1 MIPCPRCRTG
11 LDDAAKFCGA
21 CGHRLDG
28 RPTAAATNQQ
38 PTVAGKGRPPGG
50 IDPLAQTMMSSGPS
64 GFAPAQPHPPQ
75 APAVPRPM
83 PQAPGAPMM
92 GIGNVAPAGPRM
104 SPDQQT
110 FVPPKPAPAP
120 MPGADVDPL
129 VGSVLNGR
137 YRIDGKLGEGGFGAV
152 YKGVQ
157 LNMNREVAL
166 KVLHPDLKS
175 DANVVARFMREAQ
188 ASCGLRDAHTITT
201 FDFDKTPDGTLYIA
215 MELLKG
221 HSIHAATRSGP
232 LEWQRVVRILEQMCS
247 SLGEAHGQGIVHRDI
262 KPENIYL
269 ERRGA
274 DNDFV
279 KVLDFGIAKIM
290 KGDSSTGGNAQL
302 TAMGQTLGTLEY
314 MSPEQLMGKPLDGR
328 SDIYAMGVLGHEML
342 TGQLPFPHARAPGLL
357 ITAQLRETPP
367 PPSQVRPQAGIPP
380 GVDALIKK
388 MLGKQKEERHL
399 DVHALRADC
408 QAILN
413 SGGASQPVQAQ
424 ADPGLAAGPISP
436 AEQTIPAN
444 RGGVPAP
451 MVPRAPGP
459 PSAPAPATA
468 ATASAGAG
476 NRNLYLI
483 IAAVIVVG
491 AVIGAIFAFK

>member
-1 MIPCPRCRTG
+1 VIPCPRCRTA
-11 LDDAAKFCGA
+11 LEDSAKFCGA

-28 RPTAAATNQQ
+28 RPTGAATGAQ
-38 PTVAGKGRPPGG
+38 PMTGHPGG
-50 IDPLAQTMMSSGPS
+50 GRIDPLAATMMSPGGQQGVPQQPMRHQPS
-64 GFAPAQPHPPQ
+64 APVGMGIGGVPP
-75 APAVPRPM
+75 PAPRPM
-83 PQAPGAPMM
+83 A
-92 GIGNVAPAGPRM
+92 
-104 SPDQQT
+104 PDQQT
-110 FVPPKPAPAP
+110 FVPPKPAQQPHAPAG
-120 MPGADVDPL
+120 PGSDPL
-129 VGSVLNGR
+129 IGSVLNGR

-152 YKGVQ
+152 YRGVQ

-175 DANVVARFMREAQ
+175 DSNVVARFMREAQ

-221 HSIHAATRSGP
+221 QSIHAATRGGP
-232 LEWQRVVRILEQMCS
+232 LEWSRVVRILEQMCS

-274 DNDFV
+274 DTDFV

-314 MSPEQLMGKPLDGR
+314 MSPEQLMGQQLDGR
-328 SDIYAMGVLGHEML
+328 SDIYAMGVLAYEML

-367 PPSQVRPQAGIPP
+367 PPSQVKPQAGIPP
-380 GVDALIKK
+380 QVDRLIMK
-388 MLGKQKEERHL
+388 MLGKKKEERHA

-408 QAILN
+408 QALVGTG
-413 SGGASQPVQAQ
+413 SASQQVQVQ
-424 ADPGLAAGPISP
+424 VDPGFGVPISP
-436 AEQTIPAN
+436 AEQTIPAGA
-444 RGGVPAP
+444 RSAVASAPRPPMAP
-451 MVPRAPGP
+451 MQPMAPMGTAPRPGP
-459 PSAPAPATA
+459 PSARGPA
-468 ATASAGAG
+468 SGDN
-476 NRNLYLI
+476 NRMLFII
-483 IAAVIVVG
+483 IAAIVVVG
-491 AVIGAIFAFK
+491 ATIGAIFAFK